1 MKKLKVM
8 DLFAGAG
15 GLSNGFEQTGRFE
28 VKIAV
33 EINENARKTY
43 EMNHHKDVI
52 LFEDIT
58 KLRYTDEN
66 AERIGEF
73 CDIDVVIGGP
83 PCQGFSNANR
93 QQNTLISSNNN
104 LVKEYLRA
112 IEEIRPIAFVMENVK
127 SMESEKHKFFMS
139 EGDEVELIK
148 LEIEPVEEHIKI
160 GRSISYS
167 DNLRN
172 FLMNAYEQRTD
183 LTPFMI
189 NKNLF
194 SKLNTLLKHAKKQS
208 TKDLLQFIE
217 KETNYKF
224 FMKVINKHWLNQHRE
239 YWNSLY
245 QLDWA
250 DLGETLKNL
259 MSKKTE
265 DIASYTDKLENII
278 EAQKVIRKISEVIE
292 NRILLFD
299 IEENQHDIE
308 IIIKSFNVF
317 NYITRKFTSLGYAL
331 NEDKYIFNAAH
342 YGVAQE
348 RSRLVLMGI
357 RSTCLKTE
365 DVITPEPLFHN
376 RVEYNKIY
384 DAIGDLENISPG
396 VNVKNDEMDKTFHR
410 PLLDSPLNDYL
421 NNIDKIY
428 NHVRTES
435 REVALKR
442 FQALKEGQ
450 NFHNLDESLK
460 TTYTDHSRTQNTIYR
475 RLAYNEPSDT
485 VLNARKSMWVHPV
498 IDRAIS
504 IREAARLQSFQ
515 DSYKFCGPKDS
526 QYQQIGNAVPPLLAR
541 VIAEGILLSLGEE
554 VKENI
559 REVLLPNLV
568 VENSLKECVLSEVKS
583 LRVKV

>member
-1 MKKLKVM
+1 M

-28 VKIAV
+28 VKVAV
-33 EINENARKTY
+33 EINENARKTFKI
-43 EMNHHKDVI
+43 NHHNDVI
-52 LFEDIT
+52 LHEDIT
-58 KLRYTDEN
+58 KLQYADEN
-66 AERIGEF
+66 GKKIGEF

-112 IEEIRPIAFVMENVK
+112 IEEIRPLAFVMENVK
-127 SMESEKHKFFMS
+127 SMESEKHKFFLS
-139 EGDEVELIK
+139 EGDEVELVK

-160 GRSISYS
+160 GRSTSYS
-167 DNLRN
+167 FKLRN

-189 NKNLF
+189 SNELF
-194 SKLNTLLKHAKKQS
+194 SKLNTLLKHAKKKS
-208 TKDLLQFIE
+208 SMDLLRFIE
-217 KETNYKF
+217 KEANYKF
-224 FMKVINKHWLNQHRE
+224 FMKVINKQWLSQHCE

-245 QLDWA
+245 QLDWI
-250 DLGETLKNL
+250 DLGEKLKNL
-259 MSKKTE
+259 LDKTTE
-265 DIASYTDKLENII
+265 EFTSYTDSLENII

-292 NRILLFD
+292 NKVLLFD
-299 IEENQHDIE
+299 IEENNDDIE

-317 NYITRKFTSLGYAL
+317 NYIKRKFTSLGYVL
-331 NEDKYIFNAAH
+331 NENKYIFNAAH

-357 RSTCLKTE
+357 KGTCLKTE
-365 DVITPEPLFHN
+365 TVKTPEPLFHN
-376 RVEYNKIY
+376 KKEYNKIY
-384 DAIGDLENISPG
+384 DAIGDLETISPS
-396 VNVKNDEMDKTFHR
+396 VNVKDDELDKKSHQ
-410 PLLDSPLNDYL
+410 PLLNSPLNNYL

-435 REVALKR
+435 GEVALKR
-442 FQALKEGQ
+442 FKALKEGQ

-515 DSYKFCGPKDS
+515 DSYKFCGSKDS

-541 VIAEGILLSLGEE
+541 AIAEGILQSLGEE
-554 VKENI
+554 VEENI
-559 REVLLPNLV
+559 REILLSNRI
-568 VENSLKECVLSEVKS
+568 VENSMCIF
-583 LRVKV
+583 

>member
-15 GLSNGFEQTGRFE
+15 GLSSGFEQTGRFE
-28 VKIAV
+28 VKVAV

-43 EMNHHKDVI
+43 KMNHHKDVT
-52 LFEDIT
+52 LHEDIT
-58 KLRYTDEN
+58 KLQYVDEN
-66 AERIGEF
+66 GEKIGEF
-73 CDIDVVIGGP
+73 SDIDVVIGGP

-112 IEEIRPIAFVMENVK
+112 IEEINPVAFVMENVK

-139 EGDEVELIK
+139 DGDEDELSK
-148 LEIEPVEEHIKI
+148 LGIHPVEEHIKI
-160 GRSISYS
+160 GKSTSYS
-167 DNLRN
+167 AKLTN
-172 FLMNAYEQRTD
+172 FLKTAYEQKID

-189 NKNLF
+189 NKDLF
-194 SKLNTLLKHAKKQS
+194 SKLNTLLKHAKKQ
-208 TKDLLQFIE
+208 TTNDLLHFIQ
-217 KETNYKF
+217 KETNHKF
-224 FMKVINKHWLNQHRE
+224 FMRVINKQWLNQHRE
-239 YWNSLY
+239 YWDSHY
-245 QLDWA
+245 QLDWV
-250 DLGETLKNL
+250 DLGDMLKKL
-259 MSKKTE
+259 MGSNVKELAAYTE
-265 DIASYTDKLENII
+265 KLENII

-292 NRILLFD
+292 NRVLLFD
-299 IEENQHDIE
+299 IEKNDHDIE

-317 NYITRKFTSLGYAL
+317 NYIKRKFASLGYSL
-331 NEDKYIFNAAH
+331 NEDKYIFNAAQ

-357 RSTCLKTE
+357 RNTCLE
-365 DVITPEPLFHN
+365 AESVITPEPLFHS
-376 RVEYNKIY
+376 RDEYNKIY
-384 DAIGDLENISPG
+384 DAIGDLETISPG
-396 VNVKNDEMDKTFHR
+396 VDVKDDEMEKTFHR
-410 PLLDSPLNDYL
+410 LLSDSPLNDYL
-421 NNIDKIY
+421 NNKDKIY

-460 TTYTDHSRTQNTIYR
+460 TTYTDHTRTQNTIYR

-515 DSYKFCGPKDS
+515 DSYKFCGSKDS

-541 VIAEGILLSLGEE
+541 AIAEGILESLGMEVE
-554 VKENI
+554 VKMRDI
-559 REVLLPNLV
+559 LILADQKQVR
-568 VENSLKECVLSEVKS
+568 KI
-583 LRVKV
+583 

>member
-1 MKKLKVM
+1 MKKFKVM

-28 VKIAV
+28 VKVAV
-33 EINENARKTY
+33 EINENARKTFKI
-43 EMNHHKDVI
+43 NHHNDVI
-52 LFEDIT
+52 LHEDIT
-58 KLRYTDEN
+58 KLQYADEN
-66 AERIGEF
+66 GKKIGEF

-112 IEEIRPIAFVMENVK
+112 IEEIRPLAFVMENVK
-127 SMESEKHKFFMS
+127 SMESEKHKFFLS
-139 EGDEVELIK
+139 EGDEVELVK

-160 GRSISYS
+160 GRSTSYS
-167 DNLRN
+167 FKLRN

-189 NKNLF
+189 SNELF
-194 SKLNTLLKHAKKQS
+194 SKLNTLLKHAKKKS
-208 TKDLLQFIE
+208 SMDLLRFIE
-217 KETNYKF
+217 KEANYKF
-224 FMKVINKHWLNQHRE
+224 FMKVINKQWLSQHCE

-245 QLDWA
+245 QLDWI
-250 DLGETLKNL
+250 DLGEKLKNL
-259 MSKKTE
+259 LDKTTE
-265 DIASYTDKLENII
+265 EFTSYTDSLENII

-292 NRILLFD
+292 NKVLLFD
-299 IEENQHDIE
+299 IEENNDDIE

-317 NYITRKFTSLGYAL
+317 NYIKRKFTSLGYVL
-331 NEDKYIFNAAH
+331 NENKYIFNAAH

-357 RSTCLKTE
+357 KGTCLKTE
-365 DVITPEPLFHN
+365 TVKTPEPLFHN
-376 RVEYNKIY
+376 KKEYNKIY
-384 DAIGDLENISPG
+384 DAIGDLETISPS
-396 VNVKNDEMDKTFHR
+396 VNVKDDELDKNSHQ
-410 PLLDSPLNDYL
+410 PLLNSPLNNYL

-435 REVALKR
+435 GEVALKR
-442 FQALKEGQ
+442 FKALKEGQ

-515 DSYKFCGPKDS
+515 DSYKFCGSKDS

-541 VIAEGILLSLGEE
+541 AIAEGILQSLGEE
-554 VKENI
+554 VEENI
-559 REVLLPNLV
+559 REILLSNRI
-568 VENSLKECVLSEVKS
+568 VENSMCIF
-583 LRVKV
+583 

>member
-1 MKKLKVM
+1 MKKFKVM

-28 VKIAV
+28 VKVAV
-33 EINENARKTY
+33 EINENARKTFKI
-43 EMNHHKDVI
+43 NHHNDVI
-52 LFEDIT
+52 LHEDIT
-58 KLRYTDEN
+58 KLQYADEN
-66 AERIGEF
+66 GKKIGEF

-112 IEEIRPIAFVMENVK
+112 IEEIRPLAFVMENVK
-127 SMESEKHKFFMS
+127 SMESEKHKFFLS
-139 EGDEVELIK
+139 EGDEVELVK

-160 GRSISYS
+160 GRSTSYS
-167 DNLRN
+167 FKLRN

-189 NKNLF
+189 SNELF
-194 SKLNTLLKHAKKQS
+194 SKLNTLLKHAKKKS
-208 TKDLLQFIE
+208 SMDLLRFIE
-217 KETNYKF
+217 KEANYKF
-224 FMKVINKHWLNQHRE
+224 FMKVINKQWLSQHCE

-245 QLDWA
+245 QLDWI
-250 DLGETLKNL
+250 DLGEKLKNL
-259 MSKKTE
+259 LDKTTE
-265 DIASYTDKLENII
+265 EFTSYTDSLENII

-292 NRILLFD
+292 NKVLLFD
-299 IEENQHDIE
+299 IEENHDDIE

-317 NYITRKFTSLGYAL
+317 NYIKRKFTSLGYVL
-331 NEDKYIFNAAH
+331 NENKYIFNAAH

-357 RSTCLKTE
+357 KGTCLKTE
-365 DVITPEPLFHN
+365 TVKTPEPLFHN
-376 RVEYNKIY
+376 KKEYNKIY
-384 DAIGDLENISPG
+384 DAIGDLETISPS
-396 VNVKNDEMDKTFHR
+396 VNVKDDELDKKSHQ
-410 PLLDSPLNDYL
+410 PLLNSPLNNYL

-435 REVALKR
+435 GEVALKR
-442 FQALKEGQ
+442 FKALKEGQ

-515 DSYKFCGPKDS
+515 DSYKFCGSKDS

-541 VIAEGILLSLGEE
+541 AIAEGILQSLGEE
-554 VKENI
+554 VEENI
-559 REVLLPNLV
+559 REILLSNRI
-568 VENSLKECVLSEVKS
+568 VENSMCIF
-583 LRVKV
+583 

>member
-15 GLSNGFEQTGRFE
+15 GLSNGFEQTGNFE
-28 VKIAV
+28 VKVAV

-43 EMNHHKDVI
+43 KMNHNKDV
-52 LFEDIT
+52 LLHEDIT
-58 KLRYTDEN
+58 KLKFVDEN
-66 AERIGEF
+66 GDKIGEF
-73 CDIDVVIGGP
+73 RDIDVIIGGP

-104 LVKEYLRA
+104 LVKQYLRA
-112 IEEIRPIAFVMENVK
+112 IEDIKPVAFVMENVK

-139 EGDEVELIK
+139 EEDEAELVN
-148 LEIEPVEEHIKI
+148 LGIEPVEEHIKV
-160 GRSISYS
+160 GSSTSYS
-167 DNLRN
+167 ANLSN
-172 FLMNAYEQRTD
+172 FLKNAYDHRID

-189 NKNLF
+189 NKDLF
-194 SKLNTLLKHAKKQS
+194 SKLNTLLKHAKKQ
-208 TKDLLQFIE
+208 TTDDLLHFIK

-224 FMKVINKHWLNQHRE
+224 FMKVLNKQWLNQHRE

-245 QLDWA
+245 QLDWD
-250 DLGETLKNL
+250 DLGKTLKNL
-259 MSKKTE
+259 IFTKTE
-265 DIASYTDKLENII
+265 EISFFTDKLENII
-278 EAQKVIRKISEVIE
+278 EAQKIMRKISEIIE
-292 NRILLFD
+292 NKVLLFD
-299 IEENQHDIE
+299 IKEDQNDIE

-317 NYITRKFTSLGYAL
+317 NYIKSKFVTLGYVL
-331 NEDKYIFNAAH
+331 NEDNYIFNAAQ

-357 RSTCLKTE
+357 KRECLKTKTV
-365 DVITPEPLFHN
+365 VIPEPLFYN
-376 RVEYNKIY
+376 RKEYNKIY
-384 DAIGDLENISPG
+384 DAIGDLETISPG
-396 VNVKNDEMDKTFHR
+396 VDVKKDEMDKTFHR
-410 PLLDSPLNDYL
+410 PLHDSPLNNYL
-421 NNIDKIY
+421 NNNDKIY
-428 NHVRTES
+428 NHIRTES

-515 DSYKFCGPKDS
+515 DSYKFCGTKDS

-541 VIAEGILLSLGEE
+541 AIAEGILETIG
-554 VKENI
+554 
-559 REVLLPNLV
+559 
-568 VENSLKECVLSEVKS
+568 LKLKFKIKDILICNEKACIKN
-583 LRVKV
+583 

>member
-1 MKKLKVM
+1 MKKFKVM

-28 VKIAV
+28 VKVAV
-33 EINENARKTY
+33 EINENARKTFKI
-43 EMNHHKDVI
+43 NHHNDVI
-52 LFEDIT
+52 LHEDIT
-58 KLRYTDEN
+58 KLQYADEN
-66 AERIGEF
+66 GKKIGEF

-112 IEEIRPIAFVMENVK
+112 IEEIRPLAFVMENVK
-127 SMESEKHKFFMS
+127 SMESEKHKFFLS
-139 EGDEVELIK
+139 EGDEVELVK

-160 GRSISYS
+160 GRSTSYS
-167 DNLRN
+167 FKLRN

-189 NKNLF
+189 SNELF
-194 SKLNTLLKHAKKQS
+194 SKLNTLLKHAKKKS
-208 TKDLLQFIE
+208 SMDLLRFIE
-217 KETNYKF
+217 KEANYKF
-224 FMKVINKHWLNQHRE
+224 FMKVINKQWLSQHCE

-245 QLDWA
+245 QLDWI
-250 DLGETLKNL
+250 DLGEKLKNL
-259 MSKKTE
+259 LDKTTE
-265 DIASYTDKLENII
+265 EFTSYTDSLENII

-292 NRILLFD
+292 NKVLLFD
-299 IEENQHDIE
+299 IEENHDDIE

-317 NYITRKFTSLGYAL
+317 NYIKRKFTSLGYVL
-331 NEDKYIFNAAH
+331 NENKYIFNAAH

-348 RSRLVLMGI
+348 RSRLILMGI
-357 RSTCLKTE
+357 KGACLKTE
-365 DVITPEPLFHN
+365 TVKTPEPLFHN
-376 RVEYNKIY
+376 KKEYNKIY
-384 DAIGDLENISPG
+384 DAIGDLETISPS
-396 VNVKNDEMDKTFHR
+396 VNVKDDELDKESHQ
-410 PLLDSPLNDYL
+410 PLLNSPLNNYL
-421 NNIDKIY
+421 NNKDKIY

-435 REVALKR
+435 GEVALKR
-442 FQALKEGQ
+442 FKALKEGQ

-515 DSYKFCGPKDS
+515 DSYKFCGSKDS

-541 VIAEGILLSLGEE
+541 AIAEGILQSLGEE
-554 VKENI
+554 VEENI
-559 REVLLPNLV
+559 REILLSNRI
-568 VENSLKECVLSEVKS
+568 VENSMCIF
-583 LRVKV
+583 